1 MSQFWIKEI
10 SLEMFEFILILLLI
24 YISSLLVINVDRYQV
39 FTNNKLIKL
48 FEAAVYMSRIISYVR
63 EIVFFLFKIMIFSL
77 DKDMTKYKTYLND

>member
-1 MSQFWIKEI
+1 
-10 SLEMFEFILILLLI
+10 MFEFILILLLI

-48 FEAAVYMSRIISYVR
+48 FEAAVYMSRIISYLR
-63 EIVFFLFKIMIFSL
+63 EIAFFLFKIMIFSL

>member
-1 MSQFWIKEI
+1 
-10 SLEMFEFILILLLI
+10 MFEFILILLLI